1 MAIQNVFARREV
13 KYLITKEQRARI
25 ETAMAD
31 YMRPDEFGRSVICSL
46 YYDTPSRI
54 LIRRS
59 LEAPVYK
66 EKLRVRSYG
75 PVGPDDTVY
84 VEIKK
89 KYKHVTYK
97 RRAGTSLTEA
107 ERWLSE
113 GIPDIPPEVPARRRQ
128 ILSEIDYFRKRYAP
142 LAPAMMIS
150 CEREAFYAKDDR
162 EFRVTFDENI
172 LARADRLSL
181 TEPIGGEALLEP
193 GTVLMELKAGGAIP
207 LWMAHLLSEEKIFK
221 TKFSKY
227 GTAFRRGL
235 SPMAEAASDIIREGE
250 LLV

>member
-13 KYLITKEQRARI
+13 KYLITQEQRARI
-25 ETAMAD
+25 EAAMAE

-46 YYDTPSRI
+46 YYDTPSRL

-59 LEAPVYK
+59 LDAPVYK

-75 PVGPDDTVY
+75 PVTPADTVY

-97 RRAGTSLTEA
+97 RRAGTALAEA
-107 ERWLSE
+107 ERWLTE
-113 GIPDIPPEVPARRRQ
+113 GIPDIPPDTPAGRRQ
-128 ILSEIDYFRKRYAP
+128 ILAEIDYFRKRYAP
-142 LAPAMMIS
+142 LVPAMMIS

-162 EFRVTFDENI
+162 EFRVTFDEAI
-172 LARADRLSL
+172 LARDDRLSL
-181 TEPIGGEALLEP
+181 TEGIGGEALLEP
-193 GTVLMELKAGGAIP
+193 GTALMELKAGGAIP
-207 LWMAHLLSEEKIFK
+207 LWMARLLSEERIFR

-235 SPMAEAASDIIREGE
+235 SPMAEAAADIISEGE
-250 LLV
+250 ILV